1 MLRLVT
7 QDWTEILRARL
18 REDAGRVREIEQGQ
32 GEPAGESEPGPREGL
47 IFGPYGSSPI
57 SGLHFDAADDT
68 AAS

>member
-7 QDWTEILRARL
+7 QDWTEILRERL
-18 REDAGRVREIEQGQ
+18 REDAGRVREAEKV
-32 GEPAGESEPGPREGL
+32 EPVAEAQSRGGEGL

>member
-7 QDWTEILRARL
+7 EDWTAILRERL
-18 REDAGRVREIEQGQ
+18 REDADRLREVEQSH
-32 GEPAGESEPGPREGL
+32 GELVAQAQSRAPEGL

-57 SGLHFDAADDT
+57 SGLHFDTADDT

>member
-7 QDWTEILRARL
+7 EDWAARLQARL
-18 REDAGRVREIEQGQ
+18 REEATTALEATAGDECA
-32 GEPAGESEPGPREGL
+32 EPSARTDEGL
-47 IFGPYGSSPI
+47 VFGPYGHSPI